1 MIAATASA
9 QAAVIHEVGVV
20 LLVMCSVLFVGV
32 MALLAFALRPHAH
45 GALRAGRWV
54 VGGGVV
60 LPVCVLSALLVYT
73 VARTAVLTAAAGS
86 ELVITV
92 VAHPWWWE
100 VRYRDPAGGPDVVL
114 ANEVHLPVGHR
125 VTIGLTASDVI
136 HSFWV
141 PALGGK
147 TDALPGRISHWQV
160 LAERAGSY
168 RGQCAEF
175 CGDQHARMAMHVV
188 AHAPADFDAWLAA
201 QARPAHEPTSEPAR
215 RGRALFVERRCTVC
229 HTVQG
234 LSQASGG
241 PDLTHVGSRSH
252 LAAGTLPMTAEA
264 LAGWIADPQA
274 HKPGARMPAA
284 RDLPAADLQALAAY
298 LLGLR

>member
-1 MIAATASA
+1 MIAAAASA

-20 LLVMCSVLFVGV
+20 LLVMCSVVFVGV
-32 MALLAFALRPHAH
+32 MALLAFALRPRAH

-92 VAHPWWWE
+92 VGAP
-100 VRYRDPAGGPDVVL
+100 VVVGGPLSRPAGGPDVVL
-114 ANEVHLPVGHR
+114 ANEVHLPVGRR

-147 TDALPGRISHWQV
+147 IDMLPGRISHWQV
-160 LAERAGSY
+160 LAERAGMLPRPVRRVLRRAARAHGDA
-168 RGQCAEF
+168 RG
-175 CGDQHARMAMHVV
+175 RP
-188 AHAPADFDAWLAA
+188 APADFDAWLAA
-201 QARPAHEPTSEPAR
+201 QARPAHEPDQRAGKAR
-215 RGRALFVERRCTVC
+215 PCALRRAPLHRLPHGAAACRRR
-229 HTVQG
+229 
-234 LSQASGG
+234 AGG
-241 PDLTHVGSRSH
+241 PDLTHVGSRS
-252 LAAGTLPMTAEA
+252 TSP
-264 LAGWIADPQA
+264 P
-274 HKPGARMPAA
+274 ARC
-284 RDLPAADLQALAAY
+284 R
-298 LLGLR
+298 